1 VAVAPVVGIVD
12 VAALLTRRRKKALA
26 IICLSIRD
34 EIIPF
39 ISSLSDPYICWTTL
53 ANLYEN
59 RSVGRKLLLKNKLQM
74 IRMSEEESVST
85 YLNRV
90 QEIINQLAA
99 VGEHVPEDQLVLQE
113 NLTRSLAYWSVVLSF
128 ADVSSLMLQEELF
141 MEMKG
146 NKKAATEGLFAFID
160 CTTVRPPLIPCQGA
174 FSHNRP
180 NRGRGRPNSYLPR

>member
-1 VAVAPVVGIVD
+1 
-12 VAALLTRRRKKALA
+12 
-26 IICLSIRD
+26 
-34 EIIPF
+34 
-39 ISSLSDPYICWTTL
+39 
-53 ANLYEN
+53 
-59 RSVGRKLLLKNKLQM
+59 M

-99 VGEHVPEDQLVLQE
+99 VGEHVPEDQLVLQVLTSLPESWE